1 MRHLLEVDDL
11 SETDLAAVLVA
22 AANRRP
28 ERILEGRG
36 VALIFE
42 KPSNRTRNAFE
53 MAVVSLGGHPVVIRG
68 EEIGLATRESVE
80 DVIRVLARYHAIV
93 AARVVEHSSLEGM
106 ARVDAVPVV
115 NLLSERSHPSQA
127 VADLV
132 TMQQR
137 WGGLQ
142 GRRVAWVGDANNV
155 ARSLV
160 TACSMVGVDVAVATP
175 RGYELDELTLQ
186 AARSRGVNVEVT
198 TDPYTA
204 VVGADAVCTD
214 VWVSMGQEAQ
224 AAEKVEA
231 FRGFCVTEDL
241 MSRAAPHA
249 VFMHCLPAHRGMEV
263 QASVIDGPRSA
274 VWDQAENRMHA
285 ARALCEWVIG
295 E

>member
-11 SETDLAAVLVA
+11 SEADLVSVLAA

-53 MAVVSLGGHPVVIRG
+53 MAVVALGGHPVAIRG
-68 EEIGLATRESVE
+68 EEIGIATRESVE
-80 DVIRVLARYHAIV
+80 DVTRVLSRYHAIV
-93 AARVVEHSSLEGM
+93 AARVVEHASLEGM
-106 ARVDAVPVV
+106 ASVDAVPVV
-115 NLLSERSHPSQA
+115 NLLSELSHPSQA
-127 VADLV
+127 VADLL

-137 WGGLQ
+137 WGTLK

-160 TACSMVGVDVAVATP
+160 VACSMVGVDVAVASP
-175 RGYELDELTLQ
+175 RGYELDEATLD
-186 AARSRGVNVEVT
+186 AARSRGVTVEVT
-198 TDPYTA
+198 TDPYSA
-204 VVGADAVCTD
+204 VGGVDAVCTD
-214 VWVSMGQEAQ
+214 VWVSMGQEDE
-224 AAEKVEA
+224 AAERVEA
-231 FRGFCVTEDL
+231 FKGFCVTEEL
-241 MSRAAPHA
+241 MLRAEPDA

-263 QASVIDGPRSA
+263 EASVIDGPRSA

-285 ARALCEWVIG
+285 ARAICEWVVS

>member
-11 SETDLAAVLVA
+11 SEADLVGVLAA

-28 ERILEGRG
+28 ARILEGRG

-53 MAVVSLGGHPVVIRG
+53 MAVVALGGHPVAIRG
-68 EEIGLATRESVE
+68 EEIGIATRESVE
-80 DVIRVLARYHAIV
+80 DVTRVLARYHAIV
-93 AARVVEHSSLEGM
+93 AARVAEHASLEGM
-106 ARVDAVPVV
+106 ASVDAVPVV
-115 NLLSERSHPSQA
+115 NLLSEVSHPSQA
-127 VADLV
+127 VADLL

-137 WGGLQ
+137 WGTLK

-160 TACSMVGVDVAVATP
+160 IACSMVGVDVAVASP
-175 RGYELDELTLQ
+175 RGYELDEATLR
-186 AARSRGVNVEVT
+186 AARSRGVSVEVT
-198 TDPYTA
+198 TDPYSA
-204 VVGADAVCTD
+204 VGGVDAVCTD
-214 VWVSMGQEAQ
+214 VWVSMGQEGEE
-224 AAEKVEA
+224 AERVEA
-231 FRGFCVTEDL
+231 FRGFCVTEAL
-241 MSRAAPHA
+241 MLRAAPQA

-263 QASVIDGPRSA
+263 EASVIDGPRSA

-285 ARALCEWVIG
+285 ARAICEWVVG

>member
-11 SETDLAAVLVA
+11 SEADLVGVLAA

-28 ERILEGRG
+28 ARILEGRG

-53 MAVVSLGGHPVVIRG
+53 MAVVALGGHPVAIRG
-68 EEIGLATRESVE
+68 EEIGIATRESVE
-80 DVIRVLARYHAIV
+80 DVTRVLARYHAIV
-93 AARVVEHSSLEGM
+93 AARVVEHAALEGM
-106 ARVDAVPVV
+106 ASVDAVPVV
-115 NLLSERSHPSQA
+115 NLLSEVSHPSQA
-127 VADLV
+127 VADLL

-137 WGGLQ
+137 WGTLK

-160 TACSMVGVDVAVATP
+160 IACSMVGVDVAVASP
-175 RGYELDELTLQ
+175 RGYELDEATLR
-186 AARSRGVNVEVT
+186 AARSRGVSVEVT
-198 TDPYTA
+198 TDPYSA
-204 VVGADAVCTD
+204 VGGVDAVCTD
-214 VWVSMGQEAQ
+214 VWVSMGQEGEE
-224 AAEKVEA
+224 AERVEA
-231 FRGFCVTEDL
+231 FRGFCVTEAL
-241 MSRAAPHA
+241 MSRAAPQA

-263 QASVIDGPRSA
+263 EASVIDGPRSA

-285 ARALCEWVIG
+285 ARAICEWVVG